1 MKVIQETR
9 ESRKHETPRA
19 DLTPAQIEF
28 ARRMA
33 EESARRKAIREGAAR
48 RRARQAALAA
58 KEACVSEP
66 AIVPEESVAQA
77 PAVPELLG
85 ILEAEQ
91 EPSSQVGSLD
101 EVLQSEEGPSEE
113 DLTDTEVLS
122 QDQVCEAVAEGQILS
137 RVERRRRERAVQRE
151 THAAYDMSFLHSDDT
166 GFSTSSLE
174 DSVPTAPSA
183 EDVSESA
190 QHTAA
195 AMPNSAKQNVRK
207 PVQMGRGSSRPGAH
221 SGKTSGRKP
230 AVKPATGK
238 SHAKK
243 SSPKKNLLQGMTVSA
258 LAVGGVAV
266 PLLGMGN
273 IGGGAAQAAQGAA
286 SLSASIVGGTAVE
299 STTPTALAG
308 SSTAVIRS
316 EVSTVSEQADS
327 DSAPTQCS
335 PEGAQGIRA
344 AFTYQSSS
352 AVVFPLDAG
361 VYTRTSDFGPRIDPI
376 YGDSSFHA
384 GQDYAAPS
392 DTPIYAIADGTVTF
406 AGGSTAGRSPNTI
419 VIKHE
424 IDGKTYESWYVHM
437 WDHGVLVKEGDKVTA
452 GQQIGLVGSNG
463 NSTGPHLH
471 LEIHDPSLGTAEE
484 VSTLLDPDDFLTE
497 HGAIDIK
504 KLCE

>member
-58 KEACVSEP
+58 KEACLSEP
-66 AIVPEESVAQA
+66 AILPEESVAQA

-195 AMPNSAKQNVRK
+195 AMPNSAKQYFQDNY
-207 PVQMGRGSSRPGAH
+207 
-221 SGKTSGRKP
+221 
-230 AVKPATGK
+230 VKYMP
-238 SHAKK
+238 
-243 SSPKKNLLQGMTVSA
+243 PEFID
-258 LAVGGVAV
+258 AVGGT
-266 PLLGMGN
+266 GDHN
-273 IGGGAAQAAQGAA
+273 
-286 SLSASIVGGTAVE
+286 T
-299 STTPTALAG
+299 
-308 SSTAVIRS
+308 
-316 EVSTVSEQADS
+316 
-327 DSAPTQCS
+327 
-335 PEGAQGIRA
+335 
-344 AFTYQSSS
+344 F
-352 AVVFPLDAG
+352 
-361 VYTRTSDFGPRIDPI
+361 I
-376 YGDSSFHA
+376 YDK
-384 GQDYAAPS
+384 
-392 DTPIYAIADGTVTF
+392 
-406 AGGSTAGRSPNTI
+406 
-419 VIKHE
+419 IK
-424 IDGKTYESWYVHM
+424 
-437 WDHGVLVKEGDKVTA
+437 
-452 GQQIGLVGSNG
+452 
-463 NSTGPHLH
+463 
-471 LEIHDPSLGTAEE
+471 
-484 VSTLLDPDDFLTE
+484 
-497 HGAIDIK
+497 AIDAENK
-504 KLCE
+504 